1 MMYLSN
7 NRDATRDWNFRKKSY
22 RIVFDLPRPDNDLR
36 LDPEFRRRAQAC
48 VYRDEL
54 VHVGGQ
60 SRP

>member
-1 MMYLSN
+1 MRSKFIK
-7 NRDATRDWNFRKKSY
+7 RY
-22 RIVFDLPRPDNDLR
+22 RFDLPRTDNDLH

>member
-1 MMYLSN
+1 MRLK
-7 NRDATRDWNFRKKSY
+7 FKKSY
-22 RIVFDLPRPDNDLR
+22 RFDLPRPDNDLH
-36 LDPEFRRRAQAC
+36 LGPEFRRRVQAC

>member
-1 MMYLSN
+1 MRSKFIK
-7 NRDATRDWNFRKKSY
+7 RY
-22 RIVFDLPRPDNDLR
+22 RFDLPRTDNDLH
-36 LDPEFRRRAQAC
+36 LDPEFRRRARAC